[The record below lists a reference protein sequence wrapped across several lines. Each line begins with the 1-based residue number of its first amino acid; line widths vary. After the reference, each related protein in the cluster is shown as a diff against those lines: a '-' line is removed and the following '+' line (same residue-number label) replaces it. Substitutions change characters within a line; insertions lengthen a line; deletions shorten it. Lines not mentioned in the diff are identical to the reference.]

1 MDYNEQKN
9 VFFMLTYIV
18 VSVTIYV
25 MSVTM
30 YVTSANYICYE
41 NYFCIYFQILFICKL
56 LIFSNIYNL
65 YKMRIFFT
73 KTKGY

>member
-1 MDYNEQKN
+1 MKMDYNEQKN

-41 NYFCIYFQILFICKL
+41 RLKYAFFEVKTL
-56 LIFSNIYNL
+56 LL
-65 YKMRIFFT
+65 YLLPNAIRL
-73 KTKGY
+73 

>member
-1 MDYNEQKN
+1 
-9 VFFMLTYIV
+9 MLTYIVMSVTIYV

-41 NYFCIYFQILFICKL
+41 RLKYPFFEVKTL
-56 LIFSNIYNL
+56 LL
-65 YKMRIFFT
+65 YLLPNTIRL
-73 KTKGY
+73 